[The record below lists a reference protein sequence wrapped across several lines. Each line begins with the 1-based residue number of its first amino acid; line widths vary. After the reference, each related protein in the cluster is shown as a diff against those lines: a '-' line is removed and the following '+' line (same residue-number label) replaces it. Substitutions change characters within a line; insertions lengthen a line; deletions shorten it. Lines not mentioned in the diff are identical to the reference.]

1 MSSGARVCL
10 PALVSW
16 MFSRLR
22 LSRRQ
27 FMRLMAVVS
36 VLSLTSLAW
45 VIWLLRVYTPRVQV
59 TRWSVRPPGWNAG
72 TVTVAFVTDTH
83 SGAPWNGLARLRE
96 IVEQTNALGAD
107 IIVLGG
113 DYVYHG
119 LANRRPTNA
128 ELAQVLGEL
137 RAPQGVFAVLG
148 NHDYWDDPGT
158 IEQDFAA
165 RGIQVLSNRGV
176 TMGSGRWLIAGVSDY
191 IETVPDVT
199 AALQSRPAGAPVL
212 FVSHVPDIFPELPSD
227 VNLTLSGHTHGG
239 QVAIPWVGPV
249 VVPSRYGTRYARGI
263 FEESGR
269 MLVVSAGLG
278 TTGLPIR
285 RGVPAEIVLLE
296 IEDATSG

>member
-1 MSSGARVCL
+1 MGADIGACS

-16 MFSRLR
+16 MLSRLR

-27 FMRLMAVVS
+27 FVLLLAGIS
-36 VLSLTSLAW
+36 VLALTSLAW
-45 VIWLLRVYTPRVQV
+45 LNWLLRVYTPRVQI
-59 TRWSVRPPGWNAG
+59 TRWRVRPPGWNAG
-72 TVTVAFVTDTH
+72 LLTVAFVTDTH

-119 LANRRPTNA
+119 VGNRRPTNA

-158 IEQDFAA
+158 IEQDFTSQ
-165 RGIQVLSNRGV
+165 GIQVLSNRGV
-176 TMGSGRWLIAGVSDY
+176 SMGSGRWWIAGVSDY

-199 AALQSRPAGAPVL
+199 AALQNRPDGAPVL
-212 FVSHVPDIFPELPSD
+212 FVSHVPDLFRELPPE
-227 VNLTLSGHTHGG
+227 VNVTLSGHTHGG
-239 QVAIPWVGPV
+239 QVALPWVGPV
-249 VVPSRYGTRYARGI
+249 LVPSRYGTRYARGI

-278 TTGLPIR
+278 TTGLPVR
-285 RGVPAEIVLLE
+285 RGVPAEVVLLE
-296 IEDATSG
+296 IEDAIRG

>member
-1 MSSGARVCL
+1 ML
-10 PALVSW
+10 
-16 MFSRLR
+16 SRLR

-27 FMRLMAVVS
+27 FVLLLAGVS
-36 VLSLTSLAW
+36 VLALTSLAW
-45 VIWLLRVYTPRVQV
+45 LNWLLRVYTPRVQI
-59 TRWSVRPPGWNAG
+59 TRWRVRPPGWNAG
-72 TVTVAFVTDTH
+72 LVTVAFVTDTH

-119 LANRRPTNA
+119 VGNRRPTNA

-158 IEQDFAA
+158 IEQDFTAQ
-165 RGIQVLSNRGV
+165 GIQVLSNRGIS
-176 TMGSGRWLIAGVSDY
+176 MGSGRWWIAGVSDY

-199 AALQSRPAGAPVL
+199 AALQNRPEGAPVL
-212 FVSHVPDIFPELPSD
+212 FVSHVPDLFRELPPE
-227 VNLTLSGHTHGG
+227 VNVMLSGHTHGG
-239 QVAIPWVGPV
+239 QVALPWVGPV
-249 VVPSRYGTRYARGI
+249 LVPSRYGTRYARGI

-269 MLVVSAGLG
+269 VLVVSAGLG
-278 TTGLPIR
+278 TTGLPVR
-285 RGVPAEIVLLE
+285 RGVPAEVVLLE
-296 IEDATSG
+296 IGDAVRG

>member
-1 MSSGARVCL
+1 ML
-10 PALVSW
+10 
-16 MFSRLR
+16 SRLR

-27 FMRLMAVVS
+27 FVLLLAGVS
-36 VLSLTSLAW
+36 VLALTSLAW
-45 VIWLLRVYTPRVQV
+45 LNWLLRVYTPRVQI
-59 TRWSVRPPGWNAG
+59 TRWRVRPPGWNAG
-72 TVTVAFVTDTH
+72 LLTVAFVTDTH

-119 LANRRPTNA
+119 VGNRRPTNA

-158 IEQDFAA
+158 IEQDFTSQ
-165 RGIQVLSNRGV
+165 GIQVLSNRGV
-176 TMGSGRWLIAGVSDY
+176 SMGSGRWWIAGVSDY

-199 AALQSRPAGAPVL
+199 AALQNRPDGAPVL
-212 FVSHVPDIFPELPSD
+212 FVSHVPDLFRELPPE
-227 VNLTLSGHTHGG
+227 VNVTLSGHTHGG
-239 QVAIPWVGPV
+239 QVALPWVGPV
-249 VVPSRYGTRYARGI
+249 LVPSRYGTRYARGI

-269 MLVVSAGLG
+269 VLVVSAGLG
-278 TTGLPIR
+278 TTGLPVR
-285 RGVPAEIVLLE
+285 RGVPAEVVLLE
-296 IEDATSG
+296 IEDAIRG

>member
-1 MSSGARVCL
+1 ML
-10 PALVSW
+10 
-16 MFSRLR
+16 SRLR

-27 FMRLMAVVS
+27 FVLLLAGIS
-36 VLSLTSLAW
+36 VLALTSLAW
-45 VIWLLRVYTPRVQV
+45 LNWLLRVYTPRVQI
-59 TRWSVRPPGWNAG
+59 TRWRVRPPGWNAG
-72 TVTVAFVTDTH
+72 LLTVAFVTDTH

-119 LANRRPTNA
+119 VGNRRPTNA

-158 IEQDFAA
+158 IEQDFTSQ
-165 RGIQVLSNRGV
+165 GIQVLSNRGV
-176 TMGSGRWLIAGVSDY
+176 SMGSGRWWIAGVSDY

-199 AALQSRPAGAPVL
+199 AALQNRPDGAPVL
-212 FVSHVPDIFPELPSD
+212 FVSHVPDLFRELPPE
-227 VNLTLSGHTHGG
+227 VNVTLSGHTHGG
-239 QVAIPWVGPV
+239 QVALPWVGPV
-249 VVPSRYGTRYARGI
+249 LVPSRYGTRYARGI

-269 MLVVSAGLG
+269 VLVVSAGLG
-278 TTGLPIR
+278 TTGLPVR
-285 RGVPAEIVLLE
+285 RGVPAEVVLLE
-296 IEDATSG
+296 IEDAIRG